1 MHGGG
6 ELLRGQGWRRGWD
19 WWLGSRSGCWAWGE
33 AVTVGVQCARRLCK
47 WGYSARR
54 SSCASTSSRSS
65 RSSCGAPGRWAAVI
79 GRTRASAGAAPCA
92 AWFGARC
99 VGGRCG
105 GYGQEGYR
113 GLHLRLG
120 EELALLHGVDP
131 EDEVIL
137 TCNTRSRACS
147 AAPISLCPEP
157 GGRRRT
163 WKMVALVCFWWQGLA
178 LPELVQA
185 GHERRKPLF
194 RPEIELRVDG
204 HLVQ

>member
-1 MHGGG
+1 VVG
-6 ELLRGQGWRRGWD
+6 
-19 WWLGSRSGCWAWGE
+19 
-33 AVTVGVQCARRLCK
+33 VTVRVLGLGRGCDSGGTR
-47 WGYSARR
+47 ARR

-92 AWFGARC
+92 AWFGPRC

-105 GYGQEGYR
+105 GYGREGYR
-113 GLHLRLG
+113 GLHLGLG
-120 EELALLHGVDP
+120 KELALLHGVDP

-137 TCNTRSRACS
+137 TCTTRDRAR
-147 AAPISLCPEP
+147 AQQRPSLSPEP

-163 WKMVALVCFWWQGLA
+163 WKVVALVCFWRQGLA

-185 GHERRKPLF
+185 GHERRKPLL